1 MNCHPTLCGMLVDV
15 EDGVVTGV
23 RGDPDNPASRGFL
36 CQRGQASREII
47 GNPLRLLAPRIRER
61 RGRDRWRDATWDEA
75 LDLIAARFSPGDAHK
90 VGLWG
95 GHGSFANNYGTR
107 VSAQLL
113 RRLANL
119 TGAQW
124 WSPTSICWGFGAF
137 GIGLTGLLETNAKQ
151 DLEDHADLVVLWGA
165 TFASQPTT
173 APHVVRARKR
183 GARVIAIDVRQSD
196 AARHADELIIVRP
209 GTDAALALAV
219 AHVVVRDDLV
229 DHGFCAANTVGYDE
243 LAGHVAAFDP
253 GWAER
258 ETGVPAATIERLART
273 YAATRPAMIV
283 LGGSSMYKD
292 AQGWLAARAISC
304 LPALTGN
311 VGIAGGG
318 LGPRHGGQCHGF
330 GLADITLSDR
340 RVPGPV
346 VPDQMSEFTAAML
359 DRRVTTMLLFGSNVV
374 SSFPASARVREGLAT
389 TDLVVVHDLFP
400 SETARELADV
410 VLPATSWLEETGC
423 KATAAHLHLMPQ
435 VLEPPGETRSVT
447 AVLRALAERIGVDG
461 YWPWEGDDGALDAIL
476 DHPCTDHATVAALRA
491 EGGCRPLRVSP
502 VGHPTLQFPTP
513 SGKLELSSQ
522 RAVELGLPAL
532 PIPAEPAP
540 VGGLALRN
548 GRTLTHF
555 HGFYDHGRALPSLA
569 RADPEPVVWIAP
581 DDAAARGIEDGA
593 QVEIASPHGRSLLRA
608 MVTDRVPPGTMWSRS
623 GWEQLNRLTSDE
635 PSLPDAAVGLFS
647 FSAGQAAYAAP
658 VEVGRARLES

>member
-36 CQRGQASREII
+36 CQRGHASREII

-61 RGRDRWRDATWDEA
+61 RGTDRWRDATWDEA
-75 LDLIAARFSPGDAHK
+75 LDLIAERFSSGDAHR

-107 VSAQLL
+107 VAAQLL

-151 DLEDHADLVVLWGA
+151 DLGDHAELVVLWGA

-173 APHVVRARKR
+173 APEVVRARKR
-183 GARVIAIDVRQSD
+183 GAHVIAVDVRESD
-196 AARHADELIIVRP
+196 AARHADELIVVRP
-209 GTDAALALAV
+209 GSDAALALAV
-219 AHVVVRDDLV
+219 MHVLVREELV
-229 DHGFCAANTVGYDE
+229 DRAFCAANTVGYDE
-243 LAGHVAAFDP
+243 LANHVAAFDP
-253 GWAER
+253 QWAEH

-273 YAATRPAMIV
+273 YASTRPAMIV
-283 LGGSSMYKD
+283 LGGSSMFKD
-292 AQGWLAARAISC
+292 AEGWLAARAISC

-330 GLADITLSDR
+330 GLADITLTDR

-346 VPDQMSEFTAAML
+346 VPDQMTQLTEAML
-359 DRRVTTMLLFGSNVV
+359 DRRVTTMLLFGSNIV
-374 SSFPASARVREGLAT
+374 SSFPAGARVREGLAR
-389 TDLVVVHDLFP
+389 TDLVVAHDLFL

-410 VLPATSWLEETGC
+410 ALPATSWLEETGC
-423 KATAAHLHLMPQ
+423 KATAGHLHLMPQ

-461 YWPWEGDDGALDAIL
+461 YWPWDDDDGALNAIL
-476 DHPCTDHATVAALRA
+476 DHPCTDHATVAELRE

-502 VGHPTLQFPTP
+502 IGHPALHFPTP
-513 SGKLELSSQ
+513 SGKLEFWSQ

-532 PIPAEPAP
+532 PMPAERAPA
-540 VGGLALRN
+540 GALALRN

-555 HGFYDHGRALPSLA
+555 HGFYDHGRALPTLA
-569 RADPEPVVWIAP
+569 RADPEPVVWVAP
-581 DDAAARGIEDGA
+581 ADATARGIEDGA
-593 QVEIASPHGRSLLRA
+593 LIEISSRNGSCQVRA
-608 MVTDRVPPGTMWSRS
+608 QVTDRVPPGTLWSRS
-623 GWEQLNRLTSDE
+623 GWEELNRLTSDE
-635 PSLPDAAVGLFS
+635 PTLPDAAATLFA
-647 FSAGQAAYAAP
+647 FSAGQAAYGSP
-658 VEVGRARLES
+658 VEVRRR